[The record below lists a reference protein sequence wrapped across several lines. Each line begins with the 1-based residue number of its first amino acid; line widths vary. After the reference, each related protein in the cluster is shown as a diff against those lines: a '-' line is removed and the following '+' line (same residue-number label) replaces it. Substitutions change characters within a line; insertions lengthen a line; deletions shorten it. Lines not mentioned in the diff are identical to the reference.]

1 MKLLST
7 FVVVAGLAAALAAPS
22 FAQDQQGEP
31 VRLRGTIDSVE
42 GNTLNLTTREGE
54 KIAVQLADDAAVLTT
69 QALTLDA
76 IKDNSYVGAA
86 AITDDGGEMRALEV
100 FVMPEANR
108 GAGEGHRPWDL
119 EPESTMTN
127 GNVDEV
133 VEQDGRLVMTV
144 SYQDGKQTIVVTPET
159 PIVTFNPG
167 TRDDLQP
174 GLYVFI
180 AGRKLPDGTYTTA
193 SVRVEKDG
201 VKPPM

>member
-1 MKLLST
+1 MKMLSA
-7 FVVVAGLAAALAAPS
+7 FVAAAGLAAVLAAPS
-22 FAQDQQGEP
+22 FAQDQPGEP
-31 VRLRGTIDSVE
+31 VRLRGTIEAVD
-42 GNTLNLTTREGE
+42 GNTLNITTREGE
-54 KIAVQLADDAAVLTT
+54 QVAVQMADDAAVLTT
-69 QALTLDA
+69 AALSLDA
-76 IKDNSYVGAA
+76 IKDNSYVGIAGIA
-86 AITDDGGEMRALEV
+86 GEGDQISALEV

-119 EPESTMTN
+119 EPQSTMTN
-127 GNVDEV
+127 GNVDAVAESGEGV
-133 VEQDGRLVMTV
+133 TLTV
-144 SYQDGKQTIVVTPET
+144 SYKDGQQTIVVTPET

-174 GLYVFI
+174 GLYVYV